1 MKHFNVPAIDGI
13 PGIMPGTVKVP
24 PPPEEFDDEEQSPAP
39 SVDETYAQ
47 KMAKISKR
55 QRHNSAGHKRRMMPC
70 DRKD

>member
-24 PPPEEFDDEEQSPAP
+24 PPPEEFDDEEQSLVP

-47 KMAKISKR
+47 KMAKIPKR
-55 QRHNSAGHKRRMMPC
+55 Q
-70 DRKD
+70 